1 MGILV
6 LGDSND
12 AFLAC
17 DEDRNALL
25 AMFQQEDEGSGKS
38 RWQARGPIRAD
49 EGSGACTPAAG
60 DKLDP
65 EDVGTAPPA
74 QPHRPLSQLQ
84 LQLLNALMVTL
95 DTMQKL
101 AKGCNIH
108 HPWSSSI

>member
-65 EDVGTAPPA
+65 EDAGTASPA

-84 LQLLNALMVTL
+84 LQLL
-95 DTMQKL
+95 
-101 AKGCNIH
+101 
-108 HPWSSSI
+108 SSRRGAISTTHGARQFD